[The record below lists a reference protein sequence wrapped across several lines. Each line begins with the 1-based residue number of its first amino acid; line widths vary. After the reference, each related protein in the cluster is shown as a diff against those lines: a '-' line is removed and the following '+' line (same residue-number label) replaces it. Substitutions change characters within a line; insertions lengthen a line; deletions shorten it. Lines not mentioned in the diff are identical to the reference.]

1 MSNSSLPQRMLRTV
15 ANLLLTH
22 DASYEIELL
31 YDNPLEMNHSF
42 QINGILVCVLGPML
56 GDKFLGDD

>member
-1 MSNSSLPQRMLRTV
+1 MSNSSFPQRMLRTV

-22 DASYEIELL
+22 DASNDIELL
-31 YDNPLEMNHSF
+31 YDNPLERNHSF